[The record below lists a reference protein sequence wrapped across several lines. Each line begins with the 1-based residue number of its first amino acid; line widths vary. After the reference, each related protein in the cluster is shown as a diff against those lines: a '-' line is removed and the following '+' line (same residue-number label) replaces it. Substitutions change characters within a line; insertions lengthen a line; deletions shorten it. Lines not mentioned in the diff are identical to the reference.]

1 MFDKGCR
8 RLFNREKTNRTVS
21 GMRRTWSIV
30 VVYGSAV
37 DRAQA
42 VKVCDHLVERFW
54 AQCEFAVEWWGMIEN
69 PELATAAVEKAAQA
83 DLLIFAAQ
91 ELPVSILEWVESW
104 LKLRGERDGAL
115 INLLRG
121 DEAAESHVYLR
132 HAAHR
137 GGMDYLTHEPETIC
151 WAFPESPESYTSRAH
166 QISSVLDEMLKTQR
180 VPPQLSEL

>member
-1 MFDKGCR
+1 
-8 RLFNREKTNRTVS
+8 
-21 GMRRTWSIV
+21 MRRTWSIV
-30 VVYGSAV
+30 VVYGSAD

-54 AQCEFAVEWWGMIEN
+54 AQCEFAVDWWSLAMIEN
-69 PELATAAVEKAAQA
+69 PELATSAVEKAAQT

-91 ELPVSILEWVESW
+91 EPLPQSLFEWIDSW

-115 INLLRG
+115 INLLKG
-121 DEAAESHVYLR
+121 DEAAESHIYLR

-137 GGMDYLTHEPETIC
+137 GGMDYLTNEPETIC

-166 QISSVLDEMLKTQR
+166 QTSSLLDEMLKTQR
-180 VPPQLSEL
+180 VPTQLSEL